1 MMDEFSTLEVML
13 VDNED
18 LVRRGFRQALGE
30 APDITVV
37 ADTRVGEEALRVA
50 ELRRPQ
56 VVLVDAE
63 CEFIRKLA
71 QLSETAVPGV

>member
-1 MMDEFSTLEVML
+1 MDEFSTVEVVL

-30 APDITVV
+30 APDITVI
-37 ADTRVGEEALRVA
+37 ADTRVGEVALRTV

-63 CEFIRKLA
+63 YEFIQQLA
-71 QLSETAVPGV
+71 R